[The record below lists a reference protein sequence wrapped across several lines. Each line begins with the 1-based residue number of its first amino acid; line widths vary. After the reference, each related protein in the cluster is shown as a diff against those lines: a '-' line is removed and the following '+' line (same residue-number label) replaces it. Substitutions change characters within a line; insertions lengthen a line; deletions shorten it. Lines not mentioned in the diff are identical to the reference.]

1 MLPQRWQDTREVMSL
16 LDPAA
21 AAAAA
26 APALSAICSSL
37 SLRSTTD
44 ELDRLRAATVPVSGS
59 DAAAAPTAADE
70 DEDEEEEDEDEEED
84 AATNRSSASFLEP
97 PRSIVTRVNAG
108 NVPG

>member
-16 LDPAA
+16 LDPAAAAA

-70 DEDEEEEDEDEEED
+70 DEDEEEED